1 MGRVRK
7 PISSISLQDWLVL
20 SASPEIREN
29 IKNDL
34 YSEAYLSLSK
44 MFPNIQ
50 KTSWDGA
57 VLALHIVYG
66 WMPTIP
72 KLRTYQHW
80 DSSDRQR
87 LVNILIQVEQK
98 KSIHQSDLEH
108 LKAFS
113 NNSIIGGSKILHFL
127 WPENYPIWDMRVARA
142 FYNCKKP
149 NAYDVNDVGR
159 FLVYQKTLAGWLT
172 NSQAQNQMP
181 TIRSIAP
188 FLQPVSDLRL
198 VELVLFHK

>member
-1 MGRVRK
+1 MARVKK
-7 PISSISLQDWLVL
+7 PISNISLQDWLVL

-34 YSEAYLSLSK
+34 YSEAYLSLAK

-72 KLRTYQHW
+72 KLRTYKHW
-80 DSSDRQR
+80 SSSERQR
-87 LVNILIQVEQK
+87 LVNILVQAEEK
-98 KSIHQSDLEH
+98 KPISQSDLEH

-127 WPENYPIWDMRVARA
+127 WPEKYPIWDMRVAKA
-142 FYNCKKP
+142 FYKRHKL
-149 NAYDVNDVGR
+149 NAYMVNDVTR
-159 FLVYQKTLAGWLT
+159 FLVYQKTLTGWLT
-172 NSQAQNQMP
+172 NSNLQSQIKN
-181 TIRSIAP
+181 IRCLAP

-198 VELVLFHK
+198 AELVLFHK